1 MMPRHLNAYSFDI
14 WSIGAWNLLMAVI
27 MYLMPDLEE
36 RKESEI
42 PSRHEDGS
50 MDNVFVL
57 YLRHKPG
64 WAYHREEKEE
74 KMYPKRISWEG
85 LLAAH
90 LPHDML
96 AACSSA

>member
-1 MMPRHLNAYSFDI
+1 
-14 WSIGAWNLLMAVI
+14 MAVI

-57 YLRHKPG
+57 YLGHKPG
-64 WAYHREEKEE
+64 
-74 KMYPKRISWEG
+74 
-85 LLAAH
+85 
-90 LPHDML
+90 
-96 AACSSA
+96 